1 MKTALTKRAVSLLY
15 ITNTYCL
22 AMKRKLLYSLGLLLS
37 VAAVSCDKDND
48 PAISPIS
55 DKTYSGLT
63 ALDIE
68 YNGAPMVGKTVEYT
82 QDGLSATLNFH
93 SIVSL
98 SSLSPELA
106 EFPDFPGPGV
116 LPGSPRLECPVTLH
130 PDGDEYEFTG
140 TGETDYV
147 TYSYSGEVKADKLD
161 FEFKDVRLKNR
172 RLANTVWKPAPLI
185 AGKDGASYSS
195 MPFHVVWE
203 TDQPGL
209 LAGFDYSVQDAVN
222 LLLTL
227 PIIPAYNN
235 TAYMSVS
242 QALAS
247 GVRALA
253 FNPDG
258 NAVVTYLK
266 TANGAAEFSQAPLCM
281 LQYLPL
287 SNSMMKVF
295 VNPTDLMGVI
305 LTNINNSQ
313 KPDIP
318 EHPFGAPA
326 TRASIQEISGM
337 LSSILPLVSEGFP
350 LQYDLSDSSL
360 KIYFNSET
368 LIPLLKGVII
378 PLLADPIIQQS
389 ILERLQENPSLQPYK
404 PIIEAFLIA
413 TPLILES
420 TTKVELGVNLI
431 KY

>member
-1 MKTALTKRAVSLLY
+1 
-15 ITNTYCL
+15 
-22 AMKRKLLYSLGLLLS
+22 MKRKLIYSLGMLLS
-37 VAAVSCDKDND
+37 MAAVSCDNDNE
-48 PAISPIS
+48 PAISPIA
-55 DKTYSGLT
+55 DKTYTGLS
-63 ALDIE
+63 ALELE
-68 YNGAPMVGKTVEYT
+68 YNGQPMVGKTVDYK
-82 QDGLSATLNFH
+82 QNGLSATLNFH
-93 SIVSL
+93 SAVSL

-106 EFPDFPGPGV
+106 ELPDFPGPGV
-116 LPGSPRLECPVTLH
+116 LPGSPNLELPVSLK
-130 PDGDEYEFTG
+130 PDGDEYEFSG

-147 TYSYSGEVKADKLD
+147 TYSYSGDVKADKLD
-161 FEFKDVRLKNR
+161 FEFKNVRLKNQ
-172 RLANTVWKPAPLI
+172 RLANTVWKPAPLS
-185 AGKDGASYSS
+185 AAADGTGYSS
-195 MPFHVVWE
+195 MPFHIVWE

-209 LAGFDYSVQDAVN
+209 LAGFDYSVQDAVT

-235 TAYMSVS
+235 TAYMSLS

-247 GVRALA
+247 GVRAIA

-287 SNSMMKVF
+287 SDSMLKLY
-295 VNPTDLMGVI
+295 VNPTDLTGVI

-313 KPDIP
+313 KPNIP

-326 TRASIQEISGM
+326 TRASIQEITGM
-337 LSSILPLVSEGFP
+337 LSALLPMVSEGFP
-350 LQYDLSDSSL
+350 MQYNLSESSL
-360 KIYFNSET
+360 QVYFNSET

-404 PIIEAFLIA
+404 PVIEAFLIA